1 MPTRTAVSRTT
12 AGTSPAE
19 IERII
24 AATFGCTSDL
34 ATTIAAKA
42 RPRHYP
48 ARATIIERGG
58 AFDHVQL
65 VVEGHARMLA
75 FSIDGRV
82 VVVENFQRGD
92 LFGEGSL
99 FGANSAADEIAA
111 VDTVEAA
118 VFETPEFLGLMTNY
132 SSIALAISRLL
143 VARLNTTTRRM
154 VEGATLSANG
164 RIHAELL
171 RQARTSPDLT
181 IRPAPV
187 LSTFALTVQSTRE
200 SVSRAINALQKRG
213 IIRRDGDGLT
223 VVAPHRLEELI
234 F

>member
-1 MPTRTAVSRTT
+1 MATSAALTRMTT
-12 AGTSPAE
+12 GPSPAE
-19 IERII
+19 IEAII

-34 ATTIAAKA
+34 AATIAAKA

-48 ARATIIERGG
+48 ARAIIVERGG

-65 VVEGHARMLA
+65 VVAGHARMLA
-75 FSIDGRV
+75 FSIDGRG
-82 VVVENFQRGD
+82 VVVEDFHRGD

-99 FGANSAADEIAA
+99 FGTNTAADEIAA
-111 VDTVEAA
+111 VDAVEAEA
-118 VFETPEFLGLMTNY
+118 FETPEFLGLMTNY

-171 RQARTSPDLT
+171 RQARASNDLT
-181 IRPAPV
+181 IRPAPI
-187 LSTFALTVQSTRE
+187 LTAFALTVQSTRE
-200 SVSRAINALQKRG
+200 SVSRAINGLQKRG